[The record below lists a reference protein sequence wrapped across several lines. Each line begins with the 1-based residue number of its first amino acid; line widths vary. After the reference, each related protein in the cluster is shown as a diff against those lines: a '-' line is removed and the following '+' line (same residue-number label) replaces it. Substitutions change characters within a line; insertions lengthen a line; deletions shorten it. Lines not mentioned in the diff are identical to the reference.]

1 MENLFCGILL
11 DSYGNG
17 CVDFFEKSFEKNFRK
32 KVAKKFW
39 PYHRKDLHLR
49 YRNKTKCLTIKN

>member
-32 KVAKKFW
+32 KVAKNFGHITEKI
-39 PYHRKDLHLR
+39 YICDIE
-49 YRNKTKCLTIKN
+49 IKQNV